1 MVGDSTGE
9 VVHLFERDCS
19 VQRRYQKVVEIA
31 PAAYLD
37 PVVRERILNDA
48 VKLTK
53 FVGYQVSQLVGCDK
67 TVVLQSRSI
76 LKLVKYAFHIY

>member
-1 MVGDSTGE
+1 MYLIMCYHHTGDKTGE
-9 VVHLFERDCS
+9 VTHLYERDCS

-37 PVVRERILNDA
+37 PEVRHKVLEDA

-53 FVGYQVSQLVGCDK
+53 FVNYEVCVQYV
-67 TVVLQSRSI
+67 
-76 LKLVKYAFHIY
+76 

>member
-1 MVGDSTGE
+1 MI
-9 VVHLFERDCS
+9 HLYERDCS

-37 PVVRERILNDA
+37 PGVRERILSDA

-53 FVGYQVSQLVGCDK
+53 FVGYEVSPNAKVY
-67 TVVLQSRSI
+67 
-76 LKLVKYAFHIY
+76 KLSNCQTLFAFCTISFRKFWT